1 MVECAVNSHG
11 SGHATRLLLG
21 IAIPRIQCMGIKN
34 ATSLG
39 AFIFHLIIE
48 VKHTLVKGAL
58 AQILSRMAIGFLIGT
73 L

>member
-1 MVECAVNSHG
+1 MVEHAVNSHG

-34 ATSLG
+34 ATYLG

-58 AQILSRMAIGFLIGT
+58 AQMAIGFLIGT
-73 L
+73 I